1 MAERA
6 DTLDIERFDVT
17 PDRGFLPDAAPL
29 PSFPSDAPDHLRRLD
44 DLADA
49 LPGLLDRGALAP
61 RLHQLPEP
69 SADLVEGASEREL
82 LRAYSVTGFLV
93 NAYVHSEASTRP
105 VPAGVAVPLYEAA
118 TRLDRTPVL
127 SYDGYVLH
135 NWRLADPEFGV
146 TPPNLRALT
155 TFTSARDEEWF
166 IAVHVAVERRAGRAL
181 AAVGDAQQAALDDDP
196 DRAARA
202 LDTIAAGLGD
212 VVALLERMPEHND
225 PEQYARGFRPYLGS
239 IDGVEYEGVP
249 ELPGS
254 NSFRGASAAQSSVL
268 PALDAA
274 LGVDHSD
281 SPLVDHLHDLRA
293 DMPPGHRAFVA
304 AVEDGPSLRAYATGR
319 GDPVRAAYND
329 CVDRMVELRE
339 RHLEAVKRYLG
350 DGVDTGTSGVPYG
363 RFLDAFVDDTRDARL

>member
-6 DTLDIERFDVT
+6 DTLDLERFDVA

-29 PSFPSDAPDHLRRLD
+29 PSFPPDAHDHLHRLD
-44 DLADA
+44 DLAEV

-61 RLHQLPEP
+61 RLHALPEP
-69 SADLVEGASEREL
+69 PAGLVENAAEREL
-82 LRAYSVTGFLV
+82 LRAYSVAGFLV
-93 NAYVHSEASTRP
+93 NAYVHSKASTRP

-166 IAVHVAVERRAGRAL
+166 IAVHAAIEATAGRAL
-181 AAVGDAQQAALDDDP
+181 AAVGDAQGAALHDDP

-202 LDTIAAGLGD
+202 LATIAEGVGD
-212 VVALLERMPEHND
+212 VVALLERMPENND
-225 PEQYARGFRPYLGS
+225 PEQYAKGFRPYLGS
-239 IDGVEYEGVP
+239 IDGVEYECVP
-249 ELPGS
+249 EFSGEH
-254 NSFRGASAAQSSVL
+254 SFRGASAAQSSAL

-274 LGVDHSD
+274 LGIDHSD
-281 SPLVDHLHDLRA
+281 SPLVSHLRDLRA
-293 DMPPGHRAFVA
+293 DMPPAHRSFVKT
-304 AVEDGPSLRAYATGR
+304 VEDGPDLRSYATGA
-319 GDPVRAAYND
+319 DDSVRAAYDD
-329 CVDRMVELRE
+329 CVNQMVALRE
-339 RHLEAVKRYLG
+339 RHLDAVKRYLG
-350 DGVDTGTSGVPYG
+350 DSVDTGTSGIPYG
-363 RFLDAFVDDTRDARL
+363 RFLDAFIDDTRDARL